1 MGVSVVGIWTS
12 LFCKHITFILIG
24 KQLDF
29 AIKKKTFPEEI
40 NFYTFVH
47 FAQNMT
53 NVGFVGPLTTRRW
66 SCIYKLRTLLV
77 PILSYLDKIL
87 WRLSEGHAIHEVLVA
102 RSISC
107 LRLYAVLDHV
117 EKNTIT
123 VSDFLDVAR
132 ASFFKGNGGLHS
144 K

>member
-1 MGVSVVGIWTS
+1 M
-12 LFCKHITFILIG
+12 
-24 KQLDF
+24 
-29 AIKKKTFPEEI
+29 
-40 NFYTFVH
+40 H
-47 FAQNMT
+47 FAQNIDLT
-53 NVGFVGPLTTRRW
+53 NVGFVGPLTTPKVTRFM
-66 SCIYKLRTLLV
+66 
-77 PILSYLDKIL
+77 
-87 WRLSEGHAIHEVLVA
+87 SEGHAIHEVLVS
-102 RSISC
+102 RSKSC